1 LDVFQHLQLF
11 LFLKKSQMKFGLLA
25 CFGHLDFCAD
35 LADLKMI
42 LPDI

>member
-1 LDVFQHLQLF
+1 
-11 LFLKKSQMKFGLLA
+11 MKFGLFA
-25 CFGHLDFCAD
+25 CFGHLGFCAN